1 VVIITAQKEIEL
13 PPYHMYEAVL
23 ADNRSQSD
31 KIFVR
36 SAGQSVESALYEL
49 LSCTNDLIMMVIKD
63 TRVSPNKVK
72 FLKKSLDQDE
82 TKDHGD
88 EARQGVNKL
97 NQSPEEEESKLPH
110 HALGRPLEATDEEE
124 MEREQH
130 AEAFLR
136 ELASIVNS

>member
-72 FLKKSLDQDE
+72 FLKKSLGQDE